1 MGRSLIAN
9 GNIDDQPS
17 GSNVE
22 KLIWDYQIQE
32 LAQQFTE
39 KCDANKRPSFDN
51 DKLNNL
57 SFSFEADFNQFLFG
71 HNIAFI
77 HNQNMTAIQILYQLQ
92 SFINEWF
99 EQHNDYYF
107 NDPISDQISN
117 YLNCV
122 VQQDIL
128 VAGMQNVPFYD
139 VIH

>member
-1 MGRSLIAN
+1 MASHYTLSIFIFTFSNLSNAQNWKSAIQFEGVVLEQHNLWRSLIAN

-57 SFSFEADFNQFLFG
+57 SFSFE
-71 HNIAFI
+71 
-77 HNQNMTAIQILYQLQ
+77 
-92 SFINEWF
+92 
-99 EQHNDYYF
+99 
-107 NDPISDQISN
+107 
-117 YLNCV
+117 
-122 VQQDIL
+122 
-128 VAGMQNVPFYD
+128 
-139 VIH
+139 